1 MAGQLDSL
9 FKNAGKSVVSQLGV
23 SQDYSITYTK
33 KASPSYNTST
43 GALTTT
49 DTSYSIKVPISFIR
63 SEEETGQEM
72 RQAKLYITP
81 DQIGDNQV
89 DGVELACTTIPNGI
103 KYAQYELARALANDT
118 DAMTGNTGTDGNIE
132 EVKLGDI
139 QVKYN
144 TSSQG
149 TGSIN
154 NILDVYPWLQSYL
167 GAYMLGGAGSF
178 QLRVVRG

>member
-9 FKNAGKSVVSQLGV
+9 FKNAAKSVVSQLGA

-49 DTSYSIKVPISFIR
+49 DTAYSIKVPISFIR

-72 RQAKLYITP
+72 RQARLYITP

-89 DGVELACTTIPNGI
+89 DMDDEITL
-103 KYAQYELARALANDT
+103 
-118 DAMTGNTGTDGNIE
+118 
-132 EVKLGDI
+132 
-139 QVKYN
+139 
-144 TSSQG
+144 
-149 TGSIN
+149 
-154 NILDVYPWLQSYL
+154 SY
-167 GAYMLGGAGSF
+167 AGSNKVAQIVDIDTKRGGQVYLF
-178 QLRVVRG
+178 TVLVRF